1 MDSIQPQ
8 KRIII
13 LDVLRGFAIL
23 GILLMNI
30 QSFAMT
36 SIAYD
41 NPMSVEDFS
50 GMNVFMWI
58 THTLFANGKFMALF
72 SLLFGASV
80 LLILQN
86 AHAKNLRA
94 GKLHYKRNF
103 WLLMIGLFHAYV
115 IWFGDILVCYA
126 LCAFLLYLWRNS
138 SPRKLFLSGICAFC
152 VYVLLCLS
160 LYAILWE
167 IPQSEIAAE
176 KQAWSC
182 GWEEQQAETRV
193 WREGTWS
200 EQFTLRAYFS
210 LEIQTFLFVYY
221 GLWYALGWMLIGMSV
236 YKSGFLRGTYSKSFY
251 VRTAIYGFLCGTTI
265 TLCGII
271 QHLQQAFSFE
281 YSISIGTLWYLV
293 GTIPL
298 AFSYAATIILWCQSN
313 FATKFRN
320 TLASVGRMSLTNYLG
335 QSVICSIIF
344 YHLGFFGDFSRAQQ
358 FIIVLII
365 WSVQIVFS
373 KLWLKKFNFGPCEYM
388 WRYMTYNTNFPWR
401 IK

>member
-1 MDSIQPQ
+1 MDSIQPK

-30 QSFAMT
+30 QAFAMP
-36 SIAYD
+36 SIAYE

-50 GMNVFMWI
+50 GMNVFMWF

-86 AHAKNLRA
+86 AHDKNLRP

-103 WLLMIGLFHAYV
+103 WLLIIGLFHAYI
-115 IWFGDILVCYA
+115 IWFGDVLVCYA
-126 LCAFLLYLWRNS
+126 LCAILLYLWRNS
-138 SPRKLFLSGICAFC
+138 SPRKLFISGICVFC

-160 LYAILWE
+160 LYALLLE
-167 IPQSEIAAE
+167 FPNEIAAE
-176 KQAWSC
+176 KQTWSS
-182 GWEEQQAETRV
+182 GWQEQQAETRV
-193 WREGTWS
+193 WRDGTWT
-200 EQFTLRAYFS
+200 EQFTLRAYFTF
-210 LEIQTFLFVYY
+210 EIQTFLFVYY

-236 YKSGFLRGTYSKSFY
+236 YKSGFLRGTYAKSFY
-251 VRTAIYGFLCGTTI
+251 LRTAIYGFLGGTAI

-281 YSISIGTLWYLV
+281 YCTSIGTLWYLV

-298 AFSYAATIILWCQSN
+298 ALSYAAAIILWCQSN
-313 FATKFRN
+313 FATKFRH

-344 YHLGFFGDFSRAQQ
+344 YHLGFFGELSRLQQ
-358 FIIVLII
+358 FIVVIMI
-365 WSVQIVFS
+365 WTVQIVFS
-373 KLWLKKFNFGPCEYM
+373 KLWLQKFKFGPCEYM
-388 WRYMTYNTNFPWR
+388 WRYATYNINFPWR